1 VQKRS
6 FLEKIYRFS
15 VDFPAIPAFKG
26 QSNHSNQSMKSSFE
40 EIVNSNTPVLVDFWA
55 PWCAPCRSMLPLLD
69 ELKAEMGDRVR
80 IVKIDVDKNTDLAVR
95 MKVMGVPMFVVYK
108 NGRELWRQAGALPKD
123 MLRKAIEAAEK
134 AA

>member
-1 VQKRS
+1 
-6 FLEKIYRFS
+6 
-15 VDFPAIPAFKG
+15 
-26 QSNHSNQSMKSSFE
+26 MKSSFE